1 MIGMIG
7 MIGMG
12 CDWDDYLVKCGYLG
26 VYDGLSGSEMLIH
39 NMCLAV
45 RPKFLGIKGK

>member
-1 MIGMIG
+1 MIG

-39 NMCLAV
+39 NMGLAV